1 MTPSLRQTALNLL
14 ARREHSTAE
23 LRRKLTDKTFDSSDI
38 ETLLARLTQENLL
51 SDERFT
57 ESFIQSRSNKGFG
70 PLHIQGQ
77 LRERGI
83 AATLI
88 ADSVKINAAHWRT
101 AAKDARR
108 KRFGRD
114 PASDYRQRAQQG
126 RFLQQRGFTMEQIS
140 AALKG
145 IDDDE

>member
-1 MTPSLRQTALNLL
+1 MTPNPRQTALNLL

-23 LRRKLTDKTFDSSDI
+23 LHRKLTDKDFEPGEIDA
-38 ETLLARLTQENLL
+38 LLARLTRENLL

-57 ESFIQSRSNKGFG
+57 ENFIQSRINKGFG
-70 PLHIQGQ
+70 PLHIQAQ

-83 AATLI
+83 SATLI
-88 ADSVKINAAHWRT
+88 TDSVKINAPQWRE
-101 AAKDARR
+101 AAQQAKQ
-108 KRFGRD
+108 KRFGPG
-114 PASDYRQRAQQG
+114 PAGDYRKRAQQG

-145 IDDDE
+145 TDDDE